1 MNSQTT
7 NPSYLSYASKEWE
20 GSKPAKFKPGGRKH
34 NNHPLDE
41 LDNFMLGNLSGHTK
55 MLGPSKRRF
64 EGIATTGQEEVFKPR
79 IKVNADRMN
88 SNVFYGDVQRY
99 FVANTGMI

>member
-1 MNSQTT
+1 M
-7 NPSYLSYASKEWE
+7 
-20 GSKPAKFKPGGRKH
+20 
-34 NNHPLDE
+34 DE

-64 EGIATTGQEEVFKPR
+64 DETGPTGREEVFKPR

-88 SNVFYGDVQRY
+88 SNVFYGNDAHKY
-99 FVANTGMI
+99 FVTNTGMK